1 MGAPP
6 FFAALDGKMTSEKLE
21 KLHKSHTFDMV
32 IP

>member
-6 FFAALDGKMTSEKLE
+6 FLQPLIERGLRKKLE